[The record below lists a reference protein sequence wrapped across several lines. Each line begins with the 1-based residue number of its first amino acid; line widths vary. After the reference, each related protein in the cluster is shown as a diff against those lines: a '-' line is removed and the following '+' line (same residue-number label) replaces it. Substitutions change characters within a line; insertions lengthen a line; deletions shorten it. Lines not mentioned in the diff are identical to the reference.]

1 MEPTRTAYGIWSGGR
16 FMHFGEAID
25 EERMEKLIRRAYDRG
40 VRTFMTAD
48 VYGKG
53 AADEMMGKALSG
65 LPRDTYCLIGILGH
79 DFYSAERKGI
89 KGFPRFTHPELRQPS
104 EYKSYLRMATEKSLE
119 RCQADKFDLLM
130 LHNPDSIGYSNDTV
144 WSGMADL
151 KAEGLADRLGVA
163 PGPAN
168 GFTLD
173 ILLNFERFEELIDW
187 AMIILNPLEPWPGDM
202 LLPGAEKHGVD
213 LITRVVDYG
222 GLFHGDVKPGHEFGE
237 GDHRTFRPEGWVE
250 AGNEKID
257 RMRDV
262 AEKHGL
268 SMLQLACAW
277 NLSQTRVK
285 SVVPTLIQ
293 EVGGNAKPIEEK
305 LDDLAG
311 VSDLT
316 LSDEEVA
323 TIREIGN
330 NKGCMTLK
338 GGNPEY
344 EGDPVAD
351 RWELSP
357 DLASVGETWG
367 IKPEVDLACVH

>member
-48 VYGKG
+48 TYGKG
-53 AADEMMGKALSG
+53 AADEMMGKALAG
-65 LPRDTYCLIGILGH
+65 LPRDTYCLIGIVGH

-89 KGFPRFTHPELRQPS
+89 KGFPRFTHPDIRQPN

-119 RCQADKFDLLM
+119 RCKADKFDLLM

-151 KAEGLADRLGVA
+151 KAEGLTDQLGVA

-187 AMIILNPLEPWPGDM
+187 SMIILNPLEPWPGDM
-202 LLPGAEKHGVD
+202 LLPGAEKHNVD

-222 GLFHGDVKPGHEFGE
+222 GLFHGDVKPGHEFGQ

-257 RMRDV
+257 QMRDI
-262 AEKHGL
+262 AEKHNL

-293 EVGGNAKPIEEK
+293 EVGENAKPIEEK

-311 VSDLT
+311 VSDFT
-316 LSDEEVA
+316 LSEEEVA
-323 TIREIGN
+323 ALREIGN

-344 EGDPVAD
+344 EGEPVAD
-351 RWELSP
+351 RWGLNP
-357 DLASVGETWG
+357 DLSAVGETWG
-367 IKPEVDLACVH
+367 IKPEEDLACVH